1 MVLLLAI
8 TSASVSFSGCF
19 HRKVIVSPYRDA
31 EWLEM
36 NQPAPHEGWL
46 ITQSEMDRIIEGWS
60 PPEGE

>member
-1 MVLLLAI
+1 
-8 TSASVSFSGCF
+8 VSFSGCF